1 MAEKKTLVKKV
12 ECGEWLTLDGGRIK
26 IKVKETTRRDARIVL
41 VMDEDVDIGKDRPGM
56 AEIAKRGIS

>member
-26 IKVKETTRRDARIVL
+26 IKVKETTRRDARLVL